1 MLTTVFLDPDRV
13 LQGYVICIMIC
24 HIKQGLNKCTQFRI
38 SKFAYLSQ
46 VFAVVSE
53 ILGGFLQS
61 LQGHP
66 IVAFFAP
73 TREVHSAEKWLLH

>member
-1 MLTTVFLDPDRV
+1 MYLLCMR
-13 LQGYVICIMIC
+13 CIKRC
-24 HIKQGLNKCTQFRI
+24 HIKQGLNKCIQFCI
-38 SKFAYLSQ
+38 PKFAYLSQ